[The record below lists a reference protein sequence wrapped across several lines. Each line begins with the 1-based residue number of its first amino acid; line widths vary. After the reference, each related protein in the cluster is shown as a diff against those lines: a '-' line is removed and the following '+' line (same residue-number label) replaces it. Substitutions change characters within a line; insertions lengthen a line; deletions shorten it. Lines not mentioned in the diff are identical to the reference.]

1 MRAPEPPGLALRAAA
16 SASTVDT
23 STITEADPPSGAAR
37 VRDGSNPEPLAASP
51 RPPPPA
57 STSTDARIADME
69 REVRELRAKLASVPA
84 PLPRQQ
90 QQQQQPRRVA
100 RPPAPALPPLGTPS
114 PCPQPLLVVRGDI
127 PQKFVLMARFYCH
140 LAYALSLGVAALL
153 LAAMTA
159 DSPWARCASKRKWG
173 EDCREP
179 YIPCTITLAFVLH
192 ESIVITCV
200 VLYRC
205 WRRMTSSSSSSS
217 SSSSG
222 SGSGSGSGSSGGGS
236 SGNDEEPLPSY
247 WDAVPLLQAAP
258 TPYTG
263 WVTEGT
269 PVRRVLHA
277 LLFREWPRFT
287 IAPLLVLIFS
297 TLSAAVEAPYYGSAP
312 SLPGHA
318 ALVACPVLASAW
330 LLLSAAWPKVMRAAW
345 ERAVGCSCSGTQLVE
360 EPMAVPRSAAELS
373 DLGEELKGIM
383 SGYTW
388 DNVRFRYLGGDGA
401 VHGVGREDFLAWA
414 RLGLL
419 TGGGASP
426 LPPIEFQRA
435 GDSGGW
441 ALMPHA
447 GIVHWGQGAAEGA
460 GGGNAV

>member
-1 MRAPEPPGLALRAAA
+1 
-16 SASTVDT
+16 
-23 STITEADPPSGAAR
+23 
-37 VRDGSNPEPLAASP
+37 
-51 RPPPPA
+51 
-57 STSTDARIADME
+57 
-69 REVRELRAKLASVPA
+69 
-84 PLPRQQ
+84 
-90 QQQQQPRRVA
+90 
-100 RPPAPALPPLGTPS
+100 
-114 PCPQPLLVVRGDI
+114 VVRGDI
-127 PQKFVLMARFYCH
+127 PQKFIWMARFYCH
-140 LAYALSLGVAALL
+140 LTYTLSLVVAALL
-153 LAAMTA
+153 IAAMTA

-205 WRRMTSSSSSSS
+205 WRRLRAGDASSSRRQ
-217 SSSSG
+217 
-222 SGSGSGSGSSGGGS
+222 

-258 TPYTG
+258 RPYTG

-277 LLFREWPRFT
+277 FFCRAWPHFT
-287 IAPLLVLIFS
+287 IAPLLILIFS
-297 TLSAAVEAPYYGSAP
+297 ALSAAVEAPYYGSAP

-330 LLLSAAWPKVMRAAW
+330 LLLSAAWPKFMRAAW

-360 EPMAVPRSAAELS
+360 EPMPVPRSAAELS
-373 DLGEELKGIM
+373 DLAEELKGVV
-383 SGYTW
+383 SGYTRE
-388 DNVRFRYLGGDGA
+388 NVRFRYRGGDGA
-401 VHGVGREDFLAWA
+401 VHGVGKEDFLAWA

-426 LPPIEFQRA
+426 LPPIEFQCA
-435 GDSGGW
+435 EDSEGRGW
-441 ALMPHA
+441 YLMPHA
-447 GIVHWGQGAAEGA
+447 GIVHWGRGAGIAEGA